1 MNNNTNILLKEL
13 IVLLPKYI
21 QYTDNDIRQNIF
33 SAIAEDIFCVSKLL
47 TDYNSNF
54 SYYNICA
61 IMRGMLEK
69 AADFQNL
76 YAYEEEDYLQY
87 LKLIPMLYN
96 SDLSDEQ
103 KEINRKTTEYLK
115 MALCSN
121 NRPVDRINRKT
132 RYYLL
137 KRVNEKLESEKLDLK
152 AIKDSLFNYMKWLS
166 LYDPNPTHTPN
177 YYQSFYNK
185 AVSFIDF
192 YADYYGQVSKN
203 DLSIKNN
210 QMFSVLDSIFGNY
223 LHQTVFDQNQTVD
236 LTAIVYSLALTMLTT
251 IQFYRE
257 IYQRDDLQE
266 LEVLMM
272 RIYICN

>member
-54 SYYNICA
+54 SYYTICA
-61 IMRGMLEK
+61 LMRGMLEK

-103 KEINRKTTEYLK
+103 KEKIIDT
-115 MALCSN
+115 
-121 NRPVDRINRKT
+121 
-132 RYYLL
+132 LL
-137 KRVNEKLESEKLDLK
+137 NSE
-152 AIKDSLFNYMKWLS
+152 
-166 LYDPNPTHTPN
+166 
-177 YYQSFYNK
+177 
-185 AVSFIDF
+185 
-192 YADYYGQVSKN
+192 
-203 DLSIKNN
+203 
-210 QMFSVLDSIFGNY
+210 
-223 LHQTVFDQNQTVD
+223 
-236 LTAIVYSLALTMLTT
+236 
-251 IQFYRE
+251 E
-257 IYQRDDLQE
+257 
-266 LEVLMM
+266 
-272 RIYICN
+272 